1 MSFTERLNT
10 ILIMAEVIRLM
21 EYPDNVRNRFG
32 MYGGTTENCTNLLR
46 EIIDNSID
54 EGLKSD
60 KLSFIKIYDYED
72 HYIVMDDGRGIPLA
86 KSIDDPT
93 LTQAE
98 LAISKLHAGSN
109 FTDKSASI
117 GLNGVGAAVVNAVS
131 DRYIVAI
138 QVTDSNHGEFTDSIG
153 SYYVLEYSKGL
164 KVSTDIMS
172 LKRLEDLLGH
182 EVGEFNTLTYF
193 KPDLTVMES
202 PIAKIPN
209 RQLRI
214 YKYVRDK
221 SKVTSIY
228 VNDKLLDVESILFDH
243 TINVKLPCKNKY
255 NSTIDVTVSFEFNE
269 DLTVTRNRGAVNT
282 LVVNKGVHIDL
293 VKDTL
298 LAQLKKVFNIQ
309 HDNLGSGLEIFV
321 SVIGNKPAYTSQ
333 TKERLC
339 RLAGLDKS
347 ILGPLAN
354 RLSEYFRS
362 HKRNF
367 EEHVER
373 LKLMNDSVNKA
384 RKLKLIKKTLSITS
398 KSTQVRN
405 SNTHSCTSSNRSG
418 CELFIVEG
426 NSAGGNLLKVRDS
439 SKHALFF
446 LRGKPLNSTGMS
458 ILNVLKNDEMRNLV
472 STIGIGVSDC
482 KNMKGLQYG
491 KIIIVADA
499 DPDGASIASLLVG
512 FFCKHMKFAIDKGLI
527 YVCETPIYIQGDTYI
542 YPSDPKNKLNKSKD
556 YLRIKGLG
564 ELPAPITK
572 EVILNPE
579 HRRLI
584 QITSEDSDKAIK
596 LSNSGVAR
604 KRLIK
609 RCGLLVDDY
618 PDYEEDLI
626 STEQI
631 NESEDE

>member
-1 MSFTERLNT
+1 
-10 ILIMAEVIRLM
+10 MAEVIRLM
-21 EYPDNVRNRFG
+21 EYPDNVRKRFG

-54 EGLKSD
+54 EGLKST
-60 KLSFIKIYDYED
+60 KLSFIKIYDYDD

-86 KSIDDPT
+86 TSIDDPAV
-93 LTQAE
+93 TQAE
-98 LAISKLHAGSN
+98 LAVSRLHAGSN

-131 DRYIVAI
+131 DKYVVAVKI
-138 QVTDSNHGEFTDSIG
+138 TEDNHGEYSSSIG

-164 KVSTDIMS
+164 KVATQVLS
-172 LKRLEDLLGH
+172 LAELESLLGH
-182 EVGEFNTLTYF
+182 EVGDFNTLTYF

-202 PIAKIPN
+202 PIAKVPT
-209 RQLRI
+209 RQLCI

-221 SKVTSIY
+221 NKETSIY
-228 VNDKLLDVESILFDH
+228 VNDKLLDIESILFDH
-243 TINVKLPCKNKY
+243 TINVQVPCKSKY
-255 NSTIDVTVSFEFNE
+255 NSVLDITVSFEFNE
-269 DLTVTRNRGAVNT
+269 DLTVKKNRGAVNT
-282 LVVNKGVHIDL
+282 LVVNKGIHVDL
-293 VKDTL
+293 VKSVL

-309 HDNLGSGLEIFV
+309 HDNLESGLEIFV
-321 SVIGNKPAYTSQ
+321 SIIGNKPAYTSQ

-339 RLAGLDKS
+339 SLAGLDENV
-347 ILGPLAN
+347 LGPLASK
-354 RLSEYFRS
+354 LTSYFQS
-362 HKRNF
+362 HKKDF

-384 RKLKLIKKTLSITS
+384 RKLKLIKKTLSLNT
-398 KSTQVRN
+398 KSTQIRN
-405 SNTHSCTSSNRSG
+405 SNTHTCTSTNRSK

-426 NSAGGNLLKVRDS
+426 NSAGGNLLKVRDP

-446 LRGKPLNSTGMS
+446 LRGKPLNSTGMG
-458 ILNVLKNDEMRNLV
+458 ILNVLKNNEMRNLV

-482 KNMKGLQYG
+482 KRLKNLQYG
-491 KIIIVADA
+491 KVIIVADA

-512 FFCKHMKFAIDKGLI
+512 FFCKHMKFAVDKGLV

-542 YPSDPKNKLNKSKD
+542 YPSDPKSKLNKSKD

-579 HRRLI
+579 TRRLI
-584 QITSEDSDKAIK
+584 QITSEDYDKAIK

-609 RCGLLVDDY
+609 RYGLLVDDFT
-618 PDYEEDLI
+618 DYEDDLI
-626 STEQI
+626 STESV
-631 NESEDE
+631 NDTDDE